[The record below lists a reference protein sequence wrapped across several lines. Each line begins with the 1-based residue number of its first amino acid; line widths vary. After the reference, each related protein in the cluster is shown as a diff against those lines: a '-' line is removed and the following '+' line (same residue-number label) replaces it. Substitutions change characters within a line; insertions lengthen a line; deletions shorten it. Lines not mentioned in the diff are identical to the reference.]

1 MRWILAKALD
11 HACVPSQLSPF
22 IISPLS
28 HPSLPSSRQLF
39 SAFDSVSAFCFRHS
53 SISAFSISLPCF
65 QFTALA
71 SIILPRSRSGRLR
84 FLSFVSSS
92 STSSRSRHLYNMSP
106 IMTFLVSGLLPFV
119 LASLRRLFILGFL
132 AMSPIPFM
140 ASCFS
145 LGVQVGCCHAVGSKI
160 PAKLPFL
167 PGVQVGCCLPL
178 GLKIPAKLHFLVL
191 CFVSASHFVSVLLS
205 FIDPSSSLFL
215 ASSPS
220 TEYLTSHFYVSLILD
235 IRSSSYPFVY
245 CLSVSPLSVV
255 FSSSFSSQHT
265 QLPSVCFS
273 AIFDIPCLPSV
284 SSFVFGCP
292 SSSIPL
298 ILLGCSRYRP
308 SSPVSSPCRYQSC
321 SPSFPPS
328 SHPAFRLL
336 FLRPSVYLFHFP
348 LPAFHLSP
356 VIILRLPSLSS
367 FVFYF
372 AFLISSFVF
381 LSSSVHLVCTFL
393 FSGST
398 RLSYH
403 YPHRSR
409 LSFLF
414 SPIDHLRLNPS
425 SYPSSFLRIMR
436 PLRPTI
442 PPSPSFVAS
451 TSFLDCSGFSPPF
464 RLGFLA
470 ASPIAGSIRGV

>member
-1 MRWILAKALD
+1 M
-11 HACVPSQLSPF
+11 C
-22 IISPLS
+22 
-28 HPSLPSSRQLF
+28 
-39 SAFDSVSAFCFRHS
+39 SVSIVSLLLSLSSLSSSVSLTPATSSLLSIQFQRSVSVVPRFRRS
-53 SISAFSISLPCF
+53 TSALF
-65 QFTALA
+65 QFTGFLFIALA
-71 SIILPRSRSGRLR
+71 SIVLR
-84 FLSFVSSS
+84 FRFQYPIVFVSSPS
-92 STSSRSRHLYNMSP
+92 STRFSTSSRSRHLYNMSP

-132 AMSPIPFM
+132 AMSPVPFM

-220 TEYLTSHFYVSLILD
+220 TEYLTSRFYVSLILD

-255 FSSSFSSQHT
+255 FSSSFSSSFSSQHT

-308 SSPVSSPCRYQSC
+308 SSPVSSPCRYRSC

-442 PPSPSFVAS
+442 PPSTSFVAS

>member
-1 MRWILAKALD
+1 M
-11 HACVPSQLSPF
+11 C
-22 IISPLS
+22 
-28 HPSLPSSRQLF
+28 
-39 SAFDSVSAFCFRHS
+39 SVSVVSLLLSLSSLSSSVSLTPATSSLRSIQFQRSVSVVPRFRRS
-53 SISAFSISLPCF
+53 TSALF
-65 QFTALA
+65 QFTGFLFIALA
-71 SIILPRSRSGRLR
+71 SIVLR
-84 FLSFVSSS
+84 FRFQSPIVFVSSPS
-92 STSSRSRHLYNMSP
+92 STRFSTSSRSRHLYNMSP

-132 AMSPIPFM
+132 AMSPVPFM

-220 TEYLTSHFYVSLILD
+220 TEYLTSRFYVSLILD

-255 FSSSFSSQHT
+255 FPSSFSSQHT

-348 LPAFHLSP
+348 LPAFH
-356 VIILRLPSLSS
+356 
-367 FVFYF
+367 
-372 AFLISSFVF
+372 
-381 LSSSVHLVCTFL
+381 
-393 FSGST
+393 
-398 RLSYH
+398 
-403 YPHRSR
+403 
-409 LSFLF
+409 
-414 SPIDHLRLNPS
+414 
-425 SYPSSFLRIMR
+425 
-436 PLRPTI
+436 
-442 PPSPSFVAS
+442 
-451 TSFLDCSGFSPPF
+451 
-464 RLGFLA
+464 
-470 ASPIAGSIRGV
+470 